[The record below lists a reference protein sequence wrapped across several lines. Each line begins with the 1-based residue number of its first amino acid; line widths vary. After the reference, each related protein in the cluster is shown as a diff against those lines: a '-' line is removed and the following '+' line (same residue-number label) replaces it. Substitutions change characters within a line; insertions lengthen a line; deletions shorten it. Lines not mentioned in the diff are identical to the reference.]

1 LKKISSFFNLDS
13 FLRDGASAIRDW
25 RRLWYPLLLGLMVI
39 GLGLVVAMLINPS
52 PSPSIPLGENDVGKF
67 ATTDIRAP
75 IRFTVPDV
83 EETERKRREAEEKV
97 KSVYDFDTDLGDRQV
112 QRLREAFAEMNRVIE
127 AHYQT
132 VKGIGREAHGGTVVG
147 TDGTLFPSAGMGKA
161 AGLHKTSKT
170 EGVSKTTDMQHSLLD
185 AKLDEH
191 KDHFLT
197 ILRVM
202 VNEEDFALLREDRFS
217 IESLNAVID
226 MVSRNM
232 GGMIVSRREQLGAD
246 LSKGISVRYL
256 RGGVAEREQELSS
269 SAQIMDLEQSRSQ
282 VEQIAARELGER
294 SPALKM
300 ALTHLAKNLIT
311 PNVTC
316 NWIEIE
322 RRKKDAGNSI
332 RTLETPIEKGTKII
346 RDGDRIEPWHVR
358 VFQQMA
364 KLSEVSNALERA
376 LGTVLL
382 VALILIVLGVFSAKN
397 IRKFRSQPKDLVLVM
412 LTLFVF
418 VVSVK
423 IWFWIFSAVWEQFR
437 VFPLESY
444 CYAIP
449 FAASAMLIRFVL
461 NSEMALAF
469 TAIASVLAG
478 LLMENSIGFTLY
490 CLGSSLTAAGAV
502 GQVNVRSSLIK
513 AGLFTGLVNMVLA
526 VGLSLFG
533 RVFFSFDTL
542 FNAIFA
548 FSGGILAAMIVTG
561 VAPLVEVLFGYTTDI
576 KLLELANLNHPLLK
590 DLIVQAPGSYHH
602 SIIVGSL
609 VEAAAES
616 IRCNPLL
623 ARVMAYYHDIGKV
636 KNPAYFSENQRD
648 GSNRHDKLKPSL
660 SATVIKSH
668 VKDGAELGRAAKL
681 GQPIVDAI
689 LQHHGTSL
697 IKYFYQKAKDQEEAE
712 AVVIEEEF
720 RYPGPKPQTR
730 EVALVMLADSV
741 EAAAKSITDPSPARL
756 QGLVQ
761 NIINRIFVDGQL
773 DECDLTLKDLHEIAR
788 AFNRVLNGIYHY
800 RPDYPEAATK
810 ERDPAKAK
818 FNDGR
823 GTSPKRELNERRK
836 ESPGDEGKDKEP
848 EDLKRLGL

>member
-1 LKKISSFFNLDS
+1 
-13 FLRDGASAIRDW
+13 
-25 RRLWYPLLLGLMVI
+25 MVI
-39 GLGLVVAMLINPS
+39 GLGLVVAVLINPS
-52 PSPSIPLGENDVGKF
+52 QSPSIPLSEDDVGKF
-67 ATTDIRAP
+67 ATTDVRAP

-97 KSVYDFDTDLGDRQV
+97 RSVYDFDTDLGDRQV

-127 AHYQT
+127 AHNQT
-132 VKGIGREAHGGTVVG
+132 VKGIGREARGGAVVG
-147 TDGTLFPSAGMGKA
+147 TDGTAFPAASMGKV
-161 AGLHKTSKT
+161 AGLRKTGKT
-170 EGVSKTTDMQHSLLD
+170 EYVSKTTDMQHSLLD
-185 AKLDEH
+185 AKLDEK

-217 IESLNAVID
+217 TESLTAVVG

-232 GGMIVSRREQLGAD
+232 DGMIVSRREQLGAD
-246 LSKGISVRYL
+246 LTKGISVRYL

-269 SAQIMDLEQSRSQ
+269 SARIMDLEQSRLQ
-282 VEQIAARELGER
+282 VEQIAARELGDK
-294 SPALKM
+294 SPALKV
-300 ALTHLAKNLIT
+300 ALTHMAKNLIT

-322 RRKKDAGNSI
+322 RRKKEAGKSI

-346 RDGDRIEPWHVR
+346 RDGDRIEPWHLR

-364 KLSEVSNALERA
+364 GLSEVSNALERS

-382 VALILIVLGVFSAKN
+382 IALLLIVIGVYSAKN

-437 VFPLESY
+437 VFPLQSY
-444 CYAIP
+444 FYAIP
-449 FAASAMLIRFVL
+449 FAAGAMLIRFVL

-469 TAIASVLAG
+469 SAIASILAG
-478 LLMENSIGFTLY
+478 LLMENSIGFTIY

-502 GQVNVRSSLIK
+502 GQVNVRSSLLK

-561 VAPLVEVLFGYTTDI
+561 VAPLIEVLFGYTTDI

-697 IKYFYQKAKDQEEAE
+697 IKYFYQKAKDQEEPE

-818 FNDGR
+818 FNDGKT
-823 GTSPKRELNERRK
+823 TSPKRELSERHK
-836 ESPGDEGKDKEP
+836 EAPEDEDKNKEP
-848 EDLKRLGL
+848 EDLKRLGM